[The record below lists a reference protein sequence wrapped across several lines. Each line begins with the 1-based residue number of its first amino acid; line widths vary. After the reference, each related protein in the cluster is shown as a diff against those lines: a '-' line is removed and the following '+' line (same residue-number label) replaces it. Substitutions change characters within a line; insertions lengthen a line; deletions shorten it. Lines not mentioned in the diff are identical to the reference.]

1 MIADAFTII
10 IPAYNTAKPLKGI
23 LDSLKAQMEE
33 FPQTQIVIVDDG
45 GSEDL
50 SWTKEYPNVTLFR
63 KRNGGAASARNCGL
77 DIADK
82 IGTEYIA
89 FLDSDDEIYSNYLP
103 TIYGDMRDG
112 YAWVSYDWLCDGHK
126 EWAEQTKEQLM
137 INCAAWAYCFRAD
150 IINGAR
156 FPEHMV
162 LAEDQAWL
170 HQVLRDDVK
179 HKHSGVI
186 FYNYI
191 WGGNDNS
198 VVHRYLRGE
207 IGKEHKM
214 KKPVDYKN
222 VFYICNIN
230 SIGGIE
236 TMLLNMAR
244 KYGEE
249 YDITILYKTGDEARI
264 NQLRKYVRLKRW
276 TQGTQI
282 RCNKIFCNLD
292 TSVLSGIEADEY
304 YQIIHADYKVYKI
317 KFHPHPDVNHYLG
330 VSENTCKTFKEVSGQ
345 DIDLCYNPIVLDKPK
360 KVLHLVSAQRM
371 TWEKGK
377 DRIRQLAEALDA
389 AHIPFLWHIFT
400 DDAGAVNNPG
410 ICYMNPRMDIRDFI
424 ADADYLVQLSDTE
437 GWSYAIYEALCLGTP
452 VIVTDFPSAHE
463 MGIENGK
470 NGFIVPM
477 DMKDLP
483 MDAIYKGVKKFKYTP
498 KEDTWGDILAPGRG
512 NYLDE
517 KEELVDV
524 RCITPYR
531 DMRLDRI
538 VRVGEVYTVDRE
550 RAEHLESLNFATI
563 LG

>member
-45 GSEDL
+45 GSDDL
-50 SWTKEYPNVTLFR
+50 SWAKEYPNVTLFR

-82 IGTEYIA
+82 LGTEYIA

-126 EWAEQTKEQLM
+126 EWAEQTKEPLM

-191 WGGNDNS
+191 WGGNNNS

-207 IGKEHKM
+207 LGKEHKM

-244 KYGEE
+244 KYGED
-249 YDITILYKTGDEARI
+249 YDITILYKTGDESRI

-282 RCNKIFCNLD
+282 RCNKVFCNLD

-304 YQIIHADYKVYKI
+304 YQIIHSDNKV
-317 KFHPHPDVNHYLG
+317 
-330 VSENTCKTFKEVSGQ
+330 
-345 DIDLCYNPIVLDKPK
+345 
-360 KVLHLVSAQRM
+360 
-371 TWEKGK
+371 
-377 DRIRQLAEALDA
+377 
-389 AHIPFLWHIFT
+389 
-400 DDAGAVNNPG
+400 
-410 ICYMNPRMDIRDFI
+410 
-424 ADADYLVQLSDTE
+424 
-437 GWSYAIYEALCLGTP
+437 
-452 VIVTDFPSAHE
+452 
-463 MGIENGK
+463 
-470 NGFIVPM
+470 
-477 DMKDLP
+477 
-483 MDAIYKGVKKFKYTP
+483 
-498 KEDTWGDILAPGRG
+498 
-512 NYLDE
+512 
-517 KEELVDV
+517 
-524 RCITPYR
+524 
-531 DMRLDRI
+531 
-538 VRVGEVYTVDRE
+538 
-550 RAEHLESLNFATI
+550 
-563 LG
+563 